1 MPDEWAESQSL
12 FEFRILRLE
21 REGEDREL
29 RVRRIENEIVQLNA
43 KLDVLPKL
51 VAAIDR
57 LYDDRYKN
65 LWAVIIA
72 TATVIT
78 SVIASH
84 YFLPGVHQ

>member
-1 MPDEWAESQSL
+1 VPDERDEAQRL
-12 FEFRILRLE
+12 FEFRILALE
-21 REGEDREL
+21 RGDEDKEL

-65 LWAVIIA
+65 LWGFVIA
-72 TATVIT
+72 TATVVASI
-78 SVIASH
+78 VASH
-84 YFLPGVHQ
+84 YLLPGVH